1 MKNIILQGCL
11 NVVIALFI
19 VQLGACS
26 NTVELSKALPND
38 PDFAP
43 ILPEAEEEAIIPTG
57 SLFKE
62 NYVNNIYSD
71 SKAHRVGD
79 IIAVILSE
87 STQAN
92 KNAKTELKKETD
104 SALDPVVGLNGLPA
118 TIGGNSLQFGIT
130 QNSKFKGDSKADQS
144 NSLSGNISV
153 HVLRV
158 LPNGNLMIRGEK
170 WLTLNNGDE
179 YIRLTGVIRPKDINS
194 NNTIL
199 STKIANAR
207 IQYAG
212 TGSFADLAADEAYYV
227 ERNLKAL
234 RNTRIGNLMGGCALT
249 LPTGTPSCGIMLT
262 AQANHEERLLRL
274 GGAAETAL
282 A

>member
-1 MKNIILQGCL
+1 MKNKLFRGCL
-11 NVVIALFI
+11 SLATALLI
-19 VQLGACS
+19 TQLGACS
-26 NTVELSKALPND
+26 NTIELSKALPND

-43 ILPEAEEEAIIPTG
+43 ILPEVEEAAIIPTG

-71 SKAHRVGD
+71 SKAHRTGD
-79 IIAVILSE
+79 IISVILSE

-92 KNAKTELKKETD
+92 KNAKTELKKENST
-104 SALDPVVGLNGLPA
+104 ALDAITGL
-118 TIGGNSLQFGIT
+118 GGNPLTIKGDSIQFGIN
-130 QNSKFKGDSKADQS
+130 QNTKFKGDSKANQG
-144 NSLSGNISV
+144 NSLNGDISV

-212 TGSFADLAADEAYYV
+212 TGSFADSNEQ
-227 ERNLKAL
+227 
-234 RNTRIGNLMGGCALT
+234 GWLT
-249 LPTGTPSCGIMLT
+249 KFFNSTWWPL
-262 AQANHEERLLRL
+262 
-274 GGAAETAL
+274 
-282 A
+282 

>member
-1 MKNIILQGCL
+1 MKNKLFRGCL
-11 NVVIALFI
+11 SVAMALLI
-19 VQLGACS
+19 TQLSACS

-43 ILPEAEEEAIIPTG
+43 ILPEVEEASIIPTG
-57 SLFKE
+57 SLFKK

-92 KNAKTELKKETD
+92 KNAKTELKKESN
-104 SALDPVVGLNGLPA
+104 SALDPLVGLGGLPV
-118 TIGGNSLQFGIT
+118 TLGGNTLQFEIN
-130 QNSKFKGDSKADQS
+130 QNSKFKGDSKANQG
-144 NSLSGNISV
+144 NSFSGDISV

-194 NNTIL
+194 NNTVL

-212 TGSFADLAADEAYYV
+212 TGSFADSNEQ
-227 ERNLKAL
+227 
-234 RNTRIGNLMGGCALT
+234 GWLT
-249 LPTGTPSCGIMLT
+249 QFFNSSWWPL
-262 AQANHEERLLRL
+262 
-274 GGAAETAL
+274 
-282 A
+282 

>member
-1 MKNIILQGCL
+1 MKSKTILSKFTLRKVTLSKGYL
-11 NVVIALFI
+11 SMVKLLSVSLLIA
-19 VQLGACS
+19 VTTACS

-43 ILPEAEEEAIIPTG
+43 IMPEEEEERIVPTG
-57 SLFKE
+57 SLFKP

-79 IIAVILSE
+79 IISVILSE
-87 STQAN
+87 RTQAK
-92 KNAKTELKKETD
+92 KNAKTELKKEND
-104 SALDPVVGLNGLPA
+104 SSLDAVTGLGGFPV
-118 TIGGNSLQFGIT
+118 TIGGESLQFGIS
-130 QNSKFKGDSKADQS
+130 QDSSFKGDSKTDQG
-144 NSLSGNISV
+144 NSLTGNISV

-179 YIRLTGVIRPKDINS
+179 YIRLTGVIRSKDINS

-199 STKIANAR
+199 STKVANAR

-212 TGSFADLAADEAYYV
+212 TGSFADTNEQGWMV
-227 ERNLKAL
+227 KFFNSSWW
-234 RNTRIGNLMGGCALT
+234 
-249 LPTGTPSCGIMLT
+249 PF
-262 AQANHEERLLRL
+262 
-274 GGAAETAL
+274 
-282 A
+282 

>member
-1 MKNIILQGCL
+1 MKVIIIKVIMEAIMKNKLCYFFAVLLISQ
-11 NVVIALFI
+11 VS
-19 VQLGACS
+19 ACS

-43 ILPEAEEEAIIPTG
+43 ILPEEEEFAIIPTG
-57 SLFKE
+57 SLFKK

-71 SKAHRVGD
+71 SKAHRIGD
-79 IIAVILSE
+79 IISVILEE

-92 KNAKTELKKETD
+92 KNAKTELTKE
-104 SALDPVVGLNGLPA
+104 SSAALDPVIGLGGTAVTVNGQA
-118 TIGGNSLQFGIT
+118 LQFGIN
-130 QNSKFKGDSKADQS
+130 QNSSFKGDSKADQG

-153 HVLRV
+153 HVLKV

-179 YIRLTGVIRPKDINS
+179 YIRLTGVIRSKDINS

-212 TGSFADLAADEAYYV
+212 TGSFADVNEQ
-227 ERNLKAL
+227 
-234 RNTRIGNLMGGCALT
+234 GWLT
-249 LPTGTPSCGIMLT
+249 KFFNSSWWPL
-262 AQANHEERLLRL
+262 
-274 GGAAETAL
+274 
-282 A
+282 

>member
-1 MKNIILQGCL
+1 MKNKSFQNGKRLA
-11 NVVIALFI
+11 IALLI
-19 VQLGACS
+19 AQISACS

-43 ILPEAEEEAIIPTG
+43 ILPEEEEAAIIPTG

-62 NYVNNIYSD
+62 NYINNIYSD

-87 STQAN
+87 NTQAN
-92 KNAKTELKKETD
+92 KNAKTELKKE
-104 SALDPVVGLNGLPA
+104 SNSVLDPVIGLSGLPVTLNGE
-118 TIGGNSLQFGIT
+118 SFQFGIN
-130 QNSKFKGDSKADQS
+130 QNSKFKGDSKADQG
-144 NSLSGNISV
+144 NSLSGDISV

-170 WLTLNNGDE
+170 WITLNNGDE

-194 NNTIL
+194 NNTIV
-199 STKIANAR
+199 STKVANAR

-212 TGSFADLAADEAYYV
+212 TGSFADSNEQ
-227 ERNLKAL
+227 
-234 RNTRIGNLMGGCALT
+234 GWLT
-249 LPTGTPSCGIMLT
+249 KFFNSSWWPL
-262 AQANHEERLLRL
+262 
-274 GGAAETAL
+274 
-282 A
+282 